1 MRKQRRQLSRRV
13 ERGNAVNL
21 RLDRGEAQ
29 LVDRGHVHAARV
41 LIANLLLV
49 CRARRQWFRSR
60 VENLLEMQPVQLE
73 EFSEAAIRGLIRRK
87 RVALKPLIATEAVE
101 VVAGGHS
108 GVDQRGIEDAQLV
121 RGRRSRGC
129 SALAKKVGGG
139 QGRDRGNGT
148 AAEGM
153 HAATLPD
160 LRLRPGEPAQWPPC
174 WPITMEWV
182 NDLFLRSKQVPQRT
196 FSIIKPDA
204 VGKGYIGA
212 ILAEIDKAG
221 FRIIAVKKQAI
232 SKAQAEGF
240 YYVHK
245 ERPFFGELCTF
256 MSSGPLVLLVL
267 EKDNAILDL
276 RKLMGATNPANA
288 EEGTIRKKFA
298 GSIQENAI
306 HGSDGEDTA
315 AFEIG
320 YWFAGYEL
328 I

>member
-1 MRKQRRQLSRRV
+1 
-13 ERGNAVNL
+13 
-21 RLDRGEAQ
+21 
-29 LVDRGHVHAARV
+29 
-41 LIANLLLV
+41 
-49 CRARRQWFRSR
+49 
-60 VENLLEMQPVQLE
+60 
-73 EFSEAAIRGLIRRK
+73 
-87 RVALKPLIATEAVE
+87 VA
-101 VVAGGHS
+101 
-108 GVDQRGIEDAQLV
+108 
-121 RGRRSRGC
+121 
-129 SALAKKVGGG
+129 
-139 QGRDRGNGT
+139 
-148 AAEGM
+148 
-153 HAATLPD
+153 
-160 LRLRPGEPAQWPPC
+160 
-174 WPITMEWV
+174 
-182 NDLFLRSKQVPQRT
+182 QRT

-204 VGKGYIGA
+204 VRNGYIGA

-221 FRIIAVKKQAI
+221 FRIVAVKKQSI

-245 ERPFFGELCTF
+245 ERPFFSDLCTF